1 MELGSAVFWIGLAQ
15 IIWVDLLLSGDN
27 AVVIALAAR
36 SLPPPQQRRAILL
49 GSAAAIAMRVLL
61 TLVAVQMLT
70 LPWLKLAGAIL
81 LLYIGVKLLRQD
93 PGVAAPGTAGLGMF
107 GAIRTI
113 LLADVVMS
121 LDNVIAVAAAAKDSL
136 VLLAIGLAVSI
147 PVMIFG
153 STMLLKVIGRFP
165 ALVWFGAALLGFIAG
180 ELLVAD
186 PALGVPVERIQERF
200 QLSQRGVGAACG
212 AAGAALVVGIG
223 KLIGLRRPR
232 AEAA

>member
-107 GAIRTI
+107 VVASMQNNQHAFALAAIVGVAMIGSCVVSGVSGAGFTTTAQPAASAGAI
-113 LLADVVMS
+113 
-121 LDNVIAVAAAAKDSL
+121 
-136 VLLAIGLAVSI
+136 
-147 PVMIFG
+147 
-153 STMLLKVIGRFP
+153 
-165 ALVWFGAALLGFIAG
+165 FIA
-180 ELLVAD
+180 A
-186 PALGVPVERIQERF
+186 
-200 QLSQRGVGAACG
+200 ST
-212 AAGAALVVGIG
+212 IG
-223 KLIGLRRPR
+223 
-232 AEAA
+232 

>member
-1 MELGSAVFWIGLAQ
+1 VEPGSAVFWIGLAQ
-15 IIWVDLLLSGDN
+15 IVWVDLLLSGDN

-36 SLPPPQQRRAILL
+36 SLPPRQQRRAILL

-70 LPWLKLAGAIL
+70 LPWLKLAGAVL
-81 LLYIGVKLLRQD
+81 LVYIGVKLLRQD
-93 PGVAAPGTAGLGMF
+93 PGVAAPGAAGIGMF

-121 LDNVIAVAAAAKDSL
+121 LDNVIAVAAAAKDSI
-136 VLLAIGLAVSI
+136 VLLATGLAVSI

-200 QLSQRGVGAACG
+200 QLSQRGIGTLCG

-232 AEAA
+232 AKAA

>member
-1 MELGSAVFWIGLAQ
+1 MELWSTVFWIGLAQ
-15 IIWVDLLLSGDN
+15 IIWVDILLSGDN

-36 SLPPPQQRRAILL
+36 SLPPPQQKRAILL
-49 GSAAAIAMRVLL
+49 GSAAAIAMRILL

-70 LPWLKLAGAIL
+70 LPWLKLVGAIL
-81 LLYIGVKLLRQD
+81 LVYIGVKLLRQD
-93 PGVAAPGTAGLGMF
+93 PGVAAPGTAGIGLF

-113 LLADVVMS
+113 LLADMVMS

-136 VLLAIGLAVSI
+136 VLLVTGLAISI

-153 STMLLKVIGRFP
+153 STMLLKLIERIP
-165 ALVWFGAALLGFIAG
+165 MLVWFGAALLGFIAG

-186 PALGVPVERIQERF
+186 PALVAPVERLQEKLHLTHRLF
-200 QLSQRGVGAACG
+200 ATLCGV
-212 AAGAALVVGIG
+212 AGAVLVVGLG
-223 KLIGLRRPR
+223 KLIGLRRPH